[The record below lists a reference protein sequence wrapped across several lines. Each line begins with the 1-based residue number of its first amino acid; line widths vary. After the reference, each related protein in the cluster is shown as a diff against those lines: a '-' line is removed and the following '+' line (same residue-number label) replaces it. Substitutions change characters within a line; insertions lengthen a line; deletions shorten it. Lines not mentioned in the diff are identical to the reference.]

1 MHKHLAV
8 WASSLPAWVPVGGW
22 GLQFGVGL
30 AAECGAGLPGC
41 CAVFLLHFRVVL
53 HAVLRHAPLFGCAAQ
68 ACKVCKPRQQ
78 QLLQKLPEHAMLV
91 RLRCVGRYH
100 AASLALQQWCAV
112 LKAVLCECSCNG
124 LQPALRQVD
133 GVAKGAAASPQ
144 PLLLLGIHCM
154 RGTKQIR
161 RTCCCCWAA
170 LRIAQL
176 SRFKRRIT
184 HVR

>member
-1 MHKHLAV
+1 MGQQSACLGSCWRLGPAV
-8 WASSLPAWVPVGGW
+8 WCGVGG
-22 GLQFGVGL
+22 GVR
-30 AAECGAGLPGC
+30 CGIAR
-41 CAVFLLHFRVVL
+41 AVFLLHFHVVL

-91 RLRCVGRYH
+91 RLRCVRRYH

-133 GVAKGAAASPQ
+133 GVAKGAAASP
-144 PLLLLGIHCM
+144 LLLGIHCM
-154 RGTKQIR
+154 RGTKQFR